1 LYLFESG
8 GILMYPILLCSVVVT
23 AVIINRLIVLRQKV
37 IAPPEIVQSLASRD
51 LILSSTN
58 VSHENLNTSPLGRIL
73 QAGIAQSDH
82 GLDAVRIAMEETA
95 SEEIHHFERF
105 LTTLGSIASVAPL
118 LGLLGTVFGMIE
130 VFATLQEEGIGD
142 PSIFSGGIAEALLT
156 TAFGLSVAI
165 PSLLC
170 HRYFQRRIDV
180 LSVQLE
186 KQGRLFLENSQTSSA
201 SA

>member
-1 LYLFESG
+1 
-8 GILMYPILLCSVVVT
+8 MYPLLLCSVIAT
-23 AVIINRLIVLRQKV
+23 AVVINRLLVLRHRL
-37 IAPPEIVQSLASRD
+37 ISPPGLLDVLSQEQTNQELESSQASP
-51 LILSSTN
+51 LSD
-58 VSHENLNTSPLGRIL
+58 SPLGRIL
-73 QAGIAQSDH
+73 QAGFNRRAD
-82 GLDAVRIAMEETA
+82 GVDAVRIAMEETA
-95 SEEIHHFERF
+95 NVEIHDLERF

-130 VFATLQEEGIGD
+130 VFTALEEEGVGD

-170 HRYFQRRIDV
+170 HRYFQRRVDD

-186 KQGRLFLENSQTSSA
+186 KHARLFLESLA
-201 SA
+201 